1 MQTDA
6 MCSRVPYDELVVGR
20 HVDRRGGAIRWGRWQ
35 RRVGGSRL
43 REGLLFAEEC

>member
-20 HVDRRGGAIRWGRWQ
+20 HVDRRGVVQ
-35 RRVGGSRL
+35 SVGGGGS
-43 REGLLFAEEC
+43 AEWGGAG